1 MKLGG
6 KQFDDAND
14 EGSPL
19 VGGCMFEGVEI
30 NAPIAQIAIQRQ
42 GNKSPH
48 RIRHG
53 VNVDKTTEIIPLPK
67 RTLLTVYVFI
77 IFAAFLAMIFVL
89 VLLLRSSP

>member
-19 VGGCMFEGVEI
+19 VGGSMFEGVEI
-30 NAPIAQIAIQRQ
+30 NAPVAQITIQRQ
-42 GNKSPH
+42 GNRHPH

-67 RTLLTVYVFI
+67 RSLASVYLFIFLTI
-77 IFAAFLAMIFVL
+77 FLAIAFIL
-89 VLLLRSSP
+89 VLLMRSVP

>member
-19 VGGCMFEGVEI
+19 VGGSMFEGVEI
-30 NAPIAQIAIQRQ
+30 NAPVAQITLQQQ
-42 GNKSPH
+42 GSKRPQ

-67 RTLLTVYVFI
+67 RNLTPVYVFLSLI
-77 IFAAFLAMIFVL
+77 IFLFIVLIFVL
-89 VLLLRSSP
+89 LSHSPA